1 MKPGAIPKIRAELI
15 ADATTSVA
23 TLDLNPDLVATQ
35 PAVAHAQHAIADSL
49 PAAGLFLVAQAM
61 TAAAVDAAR
70 DVPPTTLLE
79 VWPEQTAGIMA
90 FEGGLPVLDA
100 RGTPVRPEVMTWCHD
115 GHNAYFQLLP
125 DLLTHRADRPDR
137 GRRRP
142 HLVPRGVLPDR
153 PDRAP
158 GPRRLLEPELAALCF
173 FGPGDVDPHDDPDH
187 GRHPSSDRSRPAGW
201 CRRPPRRRPTGQ
213 GRRAAPARAQ
223 AHPAGRDRPRRPC
236 LPAPLG
242 RPRPLATASTRP
254 RPIRT
259 PHHLGAVVCEGST
272 RCAVPPRRDRLRLAP
287 LRADVPQP
295 ISGAKR

>member
-115 GHNAYFQLLP
+115 DHNAYFQLLARTSSLTGP
-125 DLLTHRADRPDR
+125 IAQIAAAGGLTWFPVVSCQTDLIEPLDLDDFSNPNSPRCVSLALATWILMTTPTVADTRAVTAAGPRVGAG
-137 GRRRP
+137 GRRDVARP
-142 HLVPRGVLPDR
+142 VKVVEL
-153 PDRAP
+153 
-158 GPRRLLEPELAALCF
+158 RRLAHKPTQPGETDHAGRVYRHRWVVRGHWRQQAH
-173 FGPGDVDPHDDPDH
+173 GPGRSERRTTWV
-187 GRHPSSDRSRPAGW
+187 PSYVKGPQD
-201 CRRPPRRRPTGQ
+201 
-213 GRRAAPARAQ
+213 APF
-223 AHPAGRDRPRRPC
+223 
-236 LPAPLG
+236 LPAE
-242 RPRPLATASTRP
+242 T
-254 RPIRT
+254 
-259 PHHLGAVVCEGST
+259 VFVW
-272 RCAVPPRRDRLRLAP
+272 RR
-287 LRADVPQP
+287 
-295 ISGAKR
+295 